1 MGLVCTTCSRKLSN
15 EIGEESYNGTDKQST
30 KFLYEYLERKRNKFK
45 DYKNKLR
52 KQTKPNAIL
61 ESATIYWL
69 NRKHMSLREEHRPVV
84 TYKIK
89 NIKNLVK
96 KKNLIVTLEVHI
108 INKFNHDYFNFLG
121 MQRCENN

>member
-1 MGLVCTTCSRKLSN
+1 MGLVCTTCSRKFTN
-15 EIGEESYNGTDKQST
+15 EEEPDSQSLDPEST
-30 KFLYEYLERKRNKFK
+30 KVLYEYLERKRNKFK

-69 NRKHMSLREEHRPVV
+69 NRRHMSMREEHRPVV

-96 KKNLIVTLEVHI
+96 KKNLIVTIEVF
-108 INKFNHDYFNFLG
+108 KEKDFLK
-121 MQRCENN
+121 

>member
-1 MGLVCTTCSRKLSN
+1 MGLVCTTCSRKFTNENDTESRNEAEQESN
-15 EIGEESYNGTDKQST
+15 
-30 KFLYEYLERKRNKFK
+30 KFLYEFLERKRNKFK

-69 NRKHMSLREEHRPVV
+69 NRRHMTLREEHRPVV

-96 KKNLIVTLEVHI
+96 KKNLIVTLEVLSLLK
-108 INKFNHDYFNFLG
+108 NLFLWFVLG
-121 MQRCENN
+121 MQCCEKD

>member
-1 MGLVCTTCSRKLSN
+1 MGLVCTTCSRKFTN
-15 EIGEESYNGTDKQST
+15 EEDSESQNLDAEST
-30 KFLYEYLERKRNKFK
+30 KVLYEYLERKRNKFK

-52 KQTKPNAIL
+52 KQTKQNAVL

-69 NRKHMSLREEHRPVV
+69 NRRHMSVREEHRPVV

-96 KKNLIVTLEVHI
+96 KKNLIVTIEVKI
-108 INKFNHDYFNFLG
+108 FNYIFHK
-121 MQRCENN
+121 